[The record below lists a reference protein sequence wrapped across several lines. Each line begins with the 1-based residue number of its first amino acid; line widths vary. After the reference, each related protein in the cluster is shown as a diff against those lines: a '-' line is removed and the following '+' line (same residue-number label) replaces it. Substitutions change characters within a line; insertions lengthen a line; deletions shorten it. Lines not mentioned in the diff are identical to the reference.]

1 MIDKIVNELIKL
13 SKKAIK
19 EDEVPVACVMVKNDK
34 IVSKAYN
41 QREKFNNPLY
51 HAEILCINK
60 LCKKIK
66 NWRLEDYEM
75 YVTLQPCNM
84 CLEVIKAARIKKVY
98 YFLDSANSQDNKS
111 LELLKIDRYNK
122 EFKNKLTS
130 FFKSK
135 R

>member
-60 LCKKIK
+60 L
-66 NWRLEDYEM
+66 
-75 YVTLQPCNM
+75 
-84 CLEVIKAARIKKVY
+84 
-98 YFLDSANSQDNKS
+98 
-111 LELLKIDRYNK
+111 
-122 EFKNKLTS
+122 
-130 FFKSK
+130 
-135 R
+135 